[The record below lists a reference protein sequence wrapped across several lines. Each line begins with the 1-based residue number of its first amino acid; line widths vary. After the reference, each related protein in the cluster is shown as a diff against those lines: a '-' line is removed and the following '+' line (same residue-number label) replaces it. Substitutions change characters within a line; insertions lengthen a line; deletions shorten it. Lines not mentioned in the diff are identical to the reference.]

1 MADKIETNEEG
12 TPIPQPVTKV
22 GDDGMPV
29 PGEPSSHG
37 KHDWQGMLQNGR
49 KLQVCAWCGKE
60 RDVE

>member
-12 TPIPQPVTKV
+12 TPIPQPVTNPDES
-22 GDDGMPV
+22 GLPPV
-29 PGEPSSHG
+29 AEPSSHG